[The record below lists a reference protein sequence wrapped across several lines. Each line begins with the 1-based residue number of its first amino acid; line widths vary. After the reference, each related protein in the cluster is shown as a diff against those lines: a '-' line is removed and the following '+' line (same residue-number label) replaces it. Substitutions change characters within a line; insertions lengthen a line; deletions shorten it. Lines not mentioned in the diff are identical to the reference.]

1 LPISRKSTRFTAPL
15 FLLPSLFVAQVL
27 FYETLAL
34 QRASWHEDT
43 TPPLTVTS
51 EWKPNRTYSPEIE
64 RGITALSQSDPEKVL
79 FLRKR
84 GIPIH
89 ILTPAQMAVSG
100 CPTGSIGCTSHAD
113 SSINVIPGAA
123 TSPVSLAVV
132 LSHELTH
139 CRFHDKALGMAV
151 PSAWSRLLLR
161 NEESKAHVAGL
172 TTARHLGLPLSCR
185 PLTGWW
191 FDYLVWF
198 WPAASILVFGLASL
212 FGFHLIAEYIKKHA
226 RKIKPSS
233 DGPVATRSFRHPA
246 ASLAFSNLRKSI

>member
-1 LPISRKSTRFTAPL
+1 MHKAKWSTRITAPL

-43 TPPLTVTS
+43 TPPLMTTND
-51 EWKPNRTYSPEIE
+51 WKPNRTYSPAIE
-64 RGITALSQSDPEKVL
+64 AGIAALSQSDPDKVT

-100 CPTGSIGCTSHAD
+100 CPTGSIGCTRPSDA
-113 SSINVIPGAA
+113 SINVAAGAA
-123 TSPVSLAVV
+123 VSPVSLAVV

-139 CRFHDKALGMAV
+139 CRLHDKAPGMAV
-151 PSAWSRLLLR
+151 PTVWSRLLLR

-172 TTARHLGLPLSCR
+172 RTARDLHLPLSSG

-198 WPAASILVFGLASL
+198 WPAGSVALFGLTSL
-212 FGFHLIAEYIKKHA
+212 FEFHLIAEYIKKHA
-226 RKIKPSS
+226 RKVKPRSKDAAAQYSFLSAETRPFS
-233 DGPVATRSFRHPA
+233 DV
-246 ASLAFSNLRKSI
+246 RKIS